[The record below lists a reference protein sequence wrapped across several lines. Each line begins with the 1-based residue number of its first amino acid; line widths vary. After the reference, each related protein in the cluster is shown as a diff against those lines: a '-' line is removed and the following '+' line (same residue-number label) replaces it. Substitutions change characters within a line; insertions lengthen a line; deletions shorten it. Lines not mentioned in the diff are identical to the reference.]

1 MKKKFIKITLAVICS
16 ILALFLVVFGGLNLL
31 KFAIFSDYYS
41 VKSDVCT
48 NPGLSDGFVCQGI
61 CYYKEGDKFLVSG
74 YMTGD
79 RASRIYVTDKNNQSY
94 FVELQSEEEKFTGH
108 AGGIAVHGEKVY
120 ISSEKKIH
128 VIPLDSILS
137 ASNGDTVKITEQI
150 PVNNQASFIYT
161 DQNFLYVGE
170 FYDGE
175 NYKTDHSFSSLGVE
189 HNAIVSRYLFENLSS
204 PDKIYT
210 IPNKVQG
217 ICFYNG
223 KVILSTSYGLSNSV
237 YYVYNEDDAKDLNH
251 TLDGASVFA
260 LDNCIL
266 ELQGPAM
273 AEGLDYYE
281 GKVITLTESASNK
294 YVFGKFFFADKIVA
308 LDILN

>member
-1 MKKKFIKITLAVICS
+1 MENKFVKITLTVICS
-16 ILALFLVVFGGLNLL
+16 ILALFLLVFGGLNLL

-41 VKSDVCT
+41 VKSDVCI

-61 CYYKEGDKFLVSG
+61 CYYEEGEKFFVSG

-79 RASRIYVTDKNNQSY
+79 SASRIYVTDKNNESY
-94 FVELQSEEEKFTGH
+94 FVELQEENKKFTGH
-108 AGGIAVHGEKVY
+108 AGGIAVHLDNVY
-120 ISSEKKIH
+120 ISSDSKIH
-128 VIPLDSILS
+128 VIPLSSLLS
-137 ASNGDTVKITEQI
+137 ASNGDAVKITEQI
-150 PVNNQASFIYT
+150 PVNNKASFIYS

-175 NYKTDHSFSSLGVE
+175 KYKTEHSFSSLGVE
-189 HNAIVSRYLFENLSS
+189 HNAIVSRYLFENLTS

-210 IPNKVQG
+210 LPNKVQG
-217 ICFYNG
+217 ICFYDG

-237 YYVYNEDDAKDLNH
+237 YYVYNENDAKDLNY
-251 TLDGASVFA
+251 TLDGAPVFA
-260 LDNCIL
+260 LDNCIN
-266 ELQGPAM
+266 EVQGPAM
-273 AEGLDYYE
+273 AEGLDYYD

-294 YVFGKFFFADKIVA
+294 YIFGKFFFADKIVA